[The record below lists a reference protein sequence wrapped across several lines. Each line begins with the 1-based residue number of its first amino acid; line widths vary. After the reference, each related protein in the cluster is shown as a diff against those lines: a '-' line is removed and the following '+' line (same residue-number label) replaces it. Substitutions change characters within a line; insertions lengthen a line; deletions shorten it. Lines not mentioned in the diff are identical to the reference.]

1 MLGEK
6 YPTKRRTILL
16 SEGLEVWKEDA
27 CGIQRNMYLWTVFAT
42 NTSEDRLH
50 HGTTQRLSSRSKGP
64 PPLVEKEH
72 SHTN

>member
-42 NTSEDRLH
+42 NTSEGCLH
-50 HGTTQRLSSRSKGP
+50 HGTTR
-64 PPLVEKEH
+64 
-72 SHTN
+72 